1 MVTSRDIV
9 HEWMNNPKNIG
20 AKECDELHKLILEY
34 PYCQS
39 TRLLYL
45 LGLKNENSLSYN
57 KQLKTT
63 AAYASDRVQLFYL
76 VTESENRQKELP
88 KSKKAPSTTT
98 NEKLPK
104 NHLKLGEPIAFGKEE
119 KHSFNEWLTLSQV
132 KPIERV
138 PKADK
143 QSLES
148 KIDLIEE
155 FVNKDRPRPEK
166 ERFFSPSIQAKK
178 SLDDQMTFVTETL
191 ARVYLEQGNYEKAKI
206 AYKQLSLKY
215 PKKSS
220 FFAAQIELVDKLIKQ
235 K

>member
-1 MVTSRDIV
+1 MVTSREIV
-9 HEWMNNPKNIG
+9 HEWMNNPKKIG
-20 AKECDELHKLILEY
+20 AKECQELHKLILEY

-63 AAYASDRVQLFYL
+63 AAYATDRVQLFYL
-76 VTESENRQKELP
+76 VTENENRQKELP
-88 KSKKAPSTTT
+88 KRKKVPTATK
-98 NEKLPK
+98 NEKSPK
-104 NHLKLGEPIAFGKEE
+104 DHLKLGQPIAFNKEE
-119 KHSFNEWLTLSQV
+119 KHSFNEWLALSQA

-138 PKADK
+138 PNENKH
-143 QSLES
+143 SLES
-148 KIDLIEE
+148 KIGLIEQ

-166 ERFFSPSIQAKK
+166 ESFFSPSIQAKK
-178 SLDDQMTFVTETL
+178 SLNDQMTFVTETL
-191 ARVYLEQGNYEKAKI
+191 ARVYLEQGHYEKAKI

>member
-1 MVTSRDIV
+1 
-9 HEWMNNPKNIG
+9 MNNPKNIG
-20 AKECDELHKLILEY
+20 AEECQELHKLILEY

-57 KQLKTT
+57 KQLKIT

-76 VTESENRQKELP
+76 ITESENRQKELQ
-88 KSKKAPSTTT
+88 KRKLAHTTT
-98 NEKLPK
+98 KNENSTK
-104 NHLKLGEPIAFGKEE
+104 NHLKLGEPIAFSKEE
-119 KHSFNEWLTLSQV
+119 KHSFNEWLALSQAI
-132 KPIERV
+132 PIQRV
-138 PKADK
+138 PKTNK

-148 KIDLIEE
+148 KIDLVEQ

-166 ERFFSPSIQAKK
+166 ESFFSPSIQAKK
-178 SLDDQMTFVTETL
+178 SLEDQMTFVTETL
-191 ARVYLEQGNYEKAKI
+191 ARVYLEQGHYDKAKS